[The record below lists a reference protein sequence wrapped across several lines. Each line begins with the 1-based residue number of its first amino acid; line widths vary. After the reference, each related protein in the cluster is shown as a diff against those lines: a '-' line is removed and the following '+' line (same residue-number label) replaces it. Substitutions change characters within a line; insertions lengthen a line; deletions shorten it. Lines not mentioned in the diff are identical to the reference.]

1 MDYRF
6 TMTNR
11 LIALA
16 VISFLLLL
24 TLLFALGFQ
33 LGQQWGA
40 EEAKTQH
47 RIAQQVQQ
55 AIESRNQ
62 ALLAELGTK
71 PRTTYLA
78 DVTNP
83 NPEIVALAPAR
94 AGEHAAHE
102 GGHS

>member
-24 TLLFALGFQ
+24 SLLFALGFQ

-40 EEAKTQH
+40 KEAKTQH
-47 RIAQQVQQ
+47 RIALQ
-55 AIESRNQ
+55 AQ
-62 ALLAELGTK
+62 PYPPTMG
-71 PRTTYLA
+71 
-78 DVTNP
+78 
-83 NPEIVALAPAR
+83 LAPKPNLPVLGSVQITSTEMPPTAP
-94 AGEHAAHE
+94 APVVPAIAATPR
-102 GGHS
+102 